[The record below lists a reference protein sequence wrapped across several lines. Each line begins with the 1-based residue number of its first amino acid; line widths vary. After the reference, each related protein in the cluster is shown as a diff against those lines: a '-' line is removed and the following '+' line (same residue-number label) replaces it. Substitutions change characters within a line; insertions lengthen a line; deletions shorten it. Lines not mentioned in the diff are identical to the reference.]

1 MVDLKLNYLGTFR
14 YINDIIV
21 ADTDGDYIITFARFN
36 YNNENV
42 IQVDFINREFVEKE
56 KGYHLI
62 DKVKNAIKHIIRLE
76 QNNVDTGDIYMW
88 TNMKEEEF
96 GRMLDKFKKGY
107 IELEYNSNTN
117 AFEGANVITIE
128 ELLESN
134 YERIQ
139 EFLN

>member
-1 MVDLKLNYLGTFR
+1 MVNLKLNYLGTFG
-14 YINDIIV
+14 YINPIII
-21 ADTDGDYIITFARFN
+21 ADTDGDYIITFFRLN

-76 QNNVDTGDIYMW
+76 KNNVDTGDIYMW

-96 GRMLDKFKKGY
+96 GKMLDKFKKGCM
-107 IELEYNSNTN
+107 ELEYNSNTN